1 MKLSLF
7 DFDNTLVETPYED
20 SPYLD
25 TPESLDP
32 NIWNFKFNKETIKEY
47 FNESSNNSTITVLLT
62 NRIDSVEEN
71 VLDILDNEKVIFDE
85 KMFIEGKEGDRSK
98 GKRLEKLLRKYPE
111 TTEIEYWE
119 DKDKHIKDVVSTCE
133 KYPDI
138 KLNINKIIT

>member
-7 DFDNTLVETPYED
+7 DFDNTLVETPYDD

-32 NIWNFKFNKETIKEY
+32 RIWKFKFNQETINNY
-47 FNESSNNSTITVLLT
+47 FSESSNKSTVTVLLT
-62 NRIDSVEEN
+62 NRVDGVKKD
-71 VLDILDNEKVIFDE
+71 VLEILETEKVIFDE
-85 KMFIEGKEGDRSK
+85 EMFIKGKEGNRSK
-98 GKRLEKLLRKYPE
+98 GKRLEKLLKKYPE

-133 KYPDI
+133 KIP
-138 KLNINKIIT
+138 KHKT

>member
-25 TPESLDP
+25 TPESLDQHL
-32 NIWNFKFNKETIKEY
+32 WKFKFNEKTVKEY
-47 FNESSNNSTITVLLT
+47 FNESSNESTITVLLT
-62 NRIDSVEEN
+62 NRIDSVEDN
-71 VLDILDNEKVIFDE
+71 VLEILDSEKLTFDE

-98 GKRLEKLLRKYPE
+98 GKRLEKLLEKYPQ

-133 KYPDI
+133 KYPNI